1 VLLEPLQVRGVGT
14 VPGVDGLVG
23 VAHDAEIGS
32 APEPPAQQSELER
45 VDVLELVDEEVAEP
59 PVSGGR
65 VLGVGGQVPRRQAEE
80 VVEVDEAP
88 LALPVGEVL
97 PDPGDLVGFQG
108 WPTARRRGCGCVVVR
123 FERACRGPLDLCEHV
138 ERECGVAAPPRDEPC
153 QESELAVEELGR
165 THATFLPPLPELGV
179 GDGVERPGVD
189 RRARQEPVQAVA
201 EFARSLPRERHG
213 ERALRRQR
221 EGGTSVGDPMREHTR
236 LARAG
241 AGEHTE
247 VPGRIGDRPGLFR
260 VQAAEQ
266 PGGGRIGLAVGSL
279 GHGRVG
285 LHAPDRTS
293 GSRQLRRVD
302 SYAPEMGYDEK
313 LLYGDEQIVVD
324 THPSWIMMIRSVL
337 YVLGATVVGIVLL
350 NLGGDGWFGSATNY
364 IAVLLIVLA
373 LLHLAQRFVKWYST
387 NFVITT
393 ERCIYREGIVS

>member
-1 VLLEPLQVRGVGT
+1 
-14 VPGVDGLVG
+14 
-23 VAHDAEIGS
+23 
-32 APEPPAQQSELER
+32 
-45 VDVLELVDEEVAEP
+45 
-59 PVSGGR
+59 
-65 VLGVGGQVPRRQAEE
+65 
-80 VVEVDEAP
+80 
-88 LALPVGEVL
+88 
-97 PDPGDLVGFQG
+97 
-108 WPTARRRGCGCVVVR
+108 
-123 FERACRGPLDLCEHV
+123 
-138 ERECGVAAPPRDEPC
+138 
-153 QESELAVEELGR
+153 
-165 THATFLPPLPELGV
+165 
-179 GDGVERPGVD
+179 
-189 RRARQEPVQAVA
+189 
-201 EFARSLPRERHG
+201 
-213 ERALRRQR
+213 
-221 EGGTSVGDPMREHTR
+221 MREHTR

-393 ERCIYREGIVS
+393 ERCIYREGIVSKRGIEIPLDRINTIFFHQRLFERLFGAGTLHIESAGEMGIQKFKDVRDPMAVQNTLYQAMEDNQTRSYQRMGASAAGAVAPQPEAAPSVADELAKLASLHEAGHLTDTEFAQQKAVLLGSSGPTPPGPTPPGPIT